1 MTGRSHV
8 AERQSRARGTDEV
21 DPLGVERP
29 IERDGGVAPD
39 QDDQIKGFR
48 REQARG
54 LSGERRGGLAR
65 VRVLR
70 GGGRE
75 HAQARA
81 PRPGE
86 LAPRRFVEAPRNDQP
101 PPARQRRP
109 PRAEAEARGEWQRQA
124 GGAGEE
130 RYLLERERAA
140 GRDAAAPLTRALAA
154 SRSMWRDSV
163 STTATSA
170 TTGAAGQT
178 VTGTGALPAK
188 SVPASQAPVRSS
200 AMIVRAI
207 GPPTI
212 ARVDGRFTECE
223 GILSVFW
230 DRDHAHPC
238 GAGISQKLALTA
250 VVAVAGAV
258 VGVVLVA
265 AVRPAP
271 EHASS
276 GPAVAR
282 RAEEAPTGA
291 QTPAQAALKP
301 RKGRVLSVA
310 DAAKEL
316 DLIAPSRQKLAEDFT
331 LPLVGGD
338 KLRLSAA
345 RGKVVFINFWA
356 TWCLPCREEMP
367 AMERLWQQ
375 QKGQGLVLVAVSVDT
390 DTKKVKPYLDEHKL
404 TFPVGL
410 DPKMDLAN
418 AYGVRAVPSSFV
430 VDRQG
435 HLTAIALGP
444 REWDN
449 DASHSLIEGLL
460 RSR

>member
-1 MTGRSHV
+1 M
-8 AERQSRARGTDEV
+8 
-21 DPLGVERP
+21 
-29 IERDGGVAPD
+29 
-39 QDDQIKGFR
+39 
-48 REQARG
+48 
-54 LSGERRGGLAR
+54 
-65 VRVLR
+65 
-70 GGGRE
+70 
-75 HAQARA
+75 
-81 PRPGE
+81 
-86 LAPRRFVEAPRNDQP
+86 
-101 PPARQRRP
+101 
-109 PRAEAEARGEWQRQA
+109 
-124 GGAGEE
+124 
-130 RYLLERERAA
+130 
-140 GRDAAAPLTRALAA
+140 
-154 SRSMWRDSV
+154 
-163 STTATSA
+163 
-170 TTGAAGQT
+170 
-178 VTGTGALPAK
+178 
-188 SVPASQAPVRSS
+188 
-200 AMIVRAI
+200 
-207 GPPTI
+207 
-212 ARVDGRFTECE
+212 
-223 GILSVFW
+223 
-230 DRDHAHPC
+230 
-238 GAGISQKLALTA
+238 SQKLALTA

-271 EHASS
+271 EHVSS